1 MSLTLHLI
9 NKIFL
14 NQSLNLYINVE
25 VFLYLKKY
33 YRYVEIIRKNYPL
46 EIEYADLE
54 KIEYFYFNEKH
65 IFDEDLVKEL
75 LREKQLSPVET
86 YYLSRY
92 YGNLGEKEKALELEY
107 ALKGNYNLKFIED

>member
-33 YRYVEIIRKNYPL
+33 YRYVEIIRKNG
-46 EIEYADLE
+46 
-54 KIEYFYFNEKH
+54 KNGKNG
-65 IFDEDLVKEL
+65 K
-75 LREKQLSPVET
+75 K
-86 YYLSRY
+86 
-92 YGNLGEKEKALELEY
+92 
-107 ALKGNYNLKFIED
+107 